1 MVVPRVTFLTRL
13 SCKLSTFYI
22 FNRAISFTLIFT
34 LFLDLEYSSKIPPYQ
49 YKALSVEPN
58 KAVTE
63 KCGIEGFPPDNIKY
77 VWYNPKGEVI
87 ESSRDLNQKLSQ
99 FGNYTCNAT
108 NGKLTSP
115 PWKYVLEVKEDTGE
129 NHRLHCLHCTKSVTC
144 HCTKVIHCTKSVPL
158 WICSV
163 NVTKSVLRIWSHLL
177 KKSVMENFVFVRCI
191 RR

>member
-1 MVVPRVTFLTRL
+1 M
-13 SCKLSTFYI
+13 
-22 FNRAISFTLIFT
+22 
-34 LFLDLEYSSKIPPYQ
+34 FLDLEYSSKIPPYQ

-63 KCGIEGFPPDNIKY
+63 KCGIEGFPPDNINY

-129 NHRLHCLHCTKSVTC
+129 NHRLHCLHCTKSV
-144 HCTKVIHCTKSVPL
+144 PL
-158 WICSV
+158 WISSV

>member
-1 MVVPRVTFLTRL
+1 MAVGKSCQCLIKLVGVIFMVLIMVVPRVTFLTRL

-22 FNRAISFTLIFT
+22 FNRAISFPLIFT

-63 KCGIEGFPPDNIKY
+63 KCGIEGFPPDSINY
-77 VWYNPKGEVI
+77 VWCNPKGEVI

-144 HCTKVIHCTKSVPL
+144 HCTKSDTLHKK
-158 WICSV
+158 CSIMDLFS
-163 NVTKSVLRIWSHLL
+163 K
-177 KKSVMENFVFVRCI
+177 CD
-191 RR
+191 